1 MFIKRWNIKGLNDPI
16 KHSAFCCL
24 LQKHLV
30 APSGLVETHVREVN
44 KDNVSTLLFQNW
56 AYLFN
61 TMIILMVVVFR
72 YVGTLMC

>member
-16 KHSAFCCL
+16 KHSSFCCL
-24 LQKHLV
+24 LQKHSV
-30 APSGLVETHVREVN
+30 APSSLVETHVREVN
-44 KDNVSTLLFQNW
+44 KDNVSRLLFQNW